1 MRPRTNPAAIIRQ
14 FGRLATLAACLLLM
28 AAPLTAQG
36 PASGQMQIMV
46 RVPRMASLSLAGAEG
61 AAQLLAVPGPTGS
74 VLHLRVRRSA
84 GQGQAVVYLLARSN
98 AAYRIVARL
107 PGGGAVSQTP
117 LAVRPIEVAANAG
130 GARLLP
136 GAGAVRAT
144 AAQIGGLQPQAVVLE
159 GPSISR
165 GGNNSTPDN
174 ALLIKALI
182 DLPDG
187 VEEADLILAMEVQ

>member
-1 MRPRTNPAAIIRQ
+1 MRPRTNPTAVIRQ
-14 FGRLATLAACLLLM
+14 FGRLATLAACLILM
-28 AAPLTAQG
+28 AVPVTAQG
-36 PASGQMQIMV
+36 PASGQMQIIV

-74 VLHLRVRRSA
+74 VLHLRVRRSP

-98 AAYRIVARL
+98 AGYRIVARL
-107 PGGGAVSQTP
+107 SGSATGQAP
-117 LAVRPIEVAANAG
+117 LAVRLVEIAANAG

-136 GAGAVRAT
+136 GAGAVRAM
-144 AAQIGGLQPQAVVLE
+144 AAQIGGPQPQAIVLE
-159 GPSISR
+159 GPGISR

-182 DLPDG
+182 ELPDG
-187 VEEADLILAMEVQ
+187 VEEADLVLAMEV

>member
-1 MRPRTNPAAIIRQ
+1 
-14 FGRLATLAACLLLM
+14 M
-28 AAPLTAQG
+28 AAPLAAQG
-36 PASGQMQIMV
+36 PASGQMQIVV

-61 AAQLLAVPGPTGS
+61 TAQLLAVPGPTGS
-74 VLHLRVRRSA
+74 ALHLRVRRTA

-107 PGGGAVSQTP
+107 GGNAAGQAP

-136 GAGAVRAT
+136 GAGAARVT
-144 AAQIGGLQPQAVVLE
+144 AAQIDGTQTQAVVLE

-187 VEEADLILAMEVQ
+187 VEEADLILAMEV

>member
-1 MRPRTNPAAIIRQ
+1 MRPRTNAAAIIRQ
-14 FGRLATLAACLLLM
+14 FGRLASLAACLLLT

-61 AAQLLAVPGPTGS
+61 TAQLLAVPGPTGS

-107 PGGGAVSQTP
+107 GGSAAGQAP
-117 LAVRPIEVAANAG
+117 LAVRPIEIAANAG

-144 AAQIGGLQPQAVVLE
+144 AAQIDGTQPQAVMLE

>member
-1 MRPRTNPAAIIRQ
+1 MRPRTNPAAIIRK

-28 AAPLTAQG
+28 AVPVTAQG

-46 RVPRMASLSLAGAEG
+46 RVPRMASLSLASAEG
-61 AAQLLAVPGPTGS
+61 TAQLLAVPGPTGS

-98 AAYRIVARL
+98 AAYRMVVRL
-107 PGGGAVSQTP
+107 GGSAAGQAP

-144 AAQIGGLQPQAVVLE
+144 AAQIGGLQPQAIVLE

-187 VEEADLILAMEVQ
+187 VEEADLILAMEV